1 MLKRTITNMKNPPE
15 GLNSDLRRQKKP
27 STLSQDTT
35 DTRWTQ
41 QSVRPRT
48 GRTETKEKGQSPR
61 NLWHHQT
68 HQHTHTLGAP
78 EEREERVFQEIMAG
92 NPQIWGKALC
102 HIFKQINKLHME
114 YTHISTPDTSW
125 WNYPKIKMNLES
137 CARGLTTGNLV
148 PSTGTRSQRQS
159 WTPDKW
165 EERQCLQ
172 QGLTFLC
179 TCARVTHSRTHT
191 HMHGKDPKHAN
202 SGYPSVSP
210 ESWVLF
216 FLFFVHFV

>member
-92 NPQIWGKALC
+92 NPQI
-102 HIFKQINKLHME
+102 
-114 YTHISTPDTSW
+114 
-125 WNYPKIKMNLES
+125 
-137 CARGLTTGNLV
+137 
-148 PSTGTRSQRQS
+148 
-159 WTPDKW
+159 
-165 EERQCLQ
+165 
-172 QGLTFLC
+172 
-179 TCARVTHSRTHT
+179 
-191 HMHGKDPKHAN
+191 
-202 SGYPSVSP
+202 
-210 ESWVLF
+210 
-216 FLFFVHFV
+216 